1 MEGYDLELSSYSL
14 EELLGLF
21 NIELPITDLD
31 LERAKRK
38 ALKTHPDKSG
48 LNKDVFI
55 FFKSAFDKLKT
66 LYDIQISQNRES
78 AEEYEA
84 QLEERNEGIAAFSKA
99 GDFNAKFNRLFE
111 ENISAH
117 SEDGGHG
124 KWLSETRD
132 TTNTTTQS
140 QFKEMKKKSR
150 ALAVV
155 NDVSGY
161 ADHRGSELLADA
173 DNSGASGGLRF
184 QDVRRAYTESLIPV
198 TEEED
203 YLSRKQY
210 SGVDELQAERVR
222 VVSTTAFAN
231 HEQKLKA
238 QRERE
243 SMLDVEM
250 AFKLQQQDETRR
262 RLGINARG
270 RLLQIQGK

>member
-1 MEGYDLELSSYSL
+1 MEGYDLDLSSYSL

-48 LNKDVFI
+48 LNREVFI

-84 QLEERNEGIAAFSKA
+84 QLEERNEGIAAFSKT

-111 ENISAH
+111 ENISVH
-117 SEDGGHG
+117 TEESGHG
-124 KWLSETRD
+124 KWLAETRD

-161 ADHRGSELLADA
+161 TDHRGSELLADA
-173 DNSGASGGLRF
+173 DNSGASGGLSF

-262 RLGINARG
+262 KLGTNARG

>member
-1 MEGYDLELSSYSL
+1 MEGYDLDLSSYSL

-48 LNKDVFI
+48 LNQDVFI

-78 AEEYEA
+78 SEEYEA

-99 GDFNAKFNRLFE
+99 GDFSSEFNRLFE

-117 SEDGGHG
+117 SGDSGHG
-124 KWLSETRD
+124 KWLSETID

-140 QFKEMKKKSR
+140 QFKEMKRKTR
-150 ALAVV
+150 ALAMV

-161 ADHRGSELLADA
+161 TDPRGSELLSAS
-173 DNSGASGGLRF
+173 DNSGASGGLSF

-203 YLSRKQY
+203 YISRKQY
-210 SGVDELQAERVR
+210 SSVNELQAERVQIA
-222 VVSTTAFAN
+222 STAPFAN
-231 HEQKLKA
+231 HEQKLKL

-250 AFKLQQQDETRR
+250 AFKLQQQDDLRR
-262 RLGINARG
+262 KLGNNARG
-270 RLLQIQGK
+270 RLLQIRGK

>member
-1 MEGYDLELSSYSL
+1 MEGYDLDLSSYSL

-48 LNKDVFI
+48 LNREVFI

-84 QLEERNEGIAAFSKA
+84 QLEERNEGIAAFSKT

-111 ENISAH
+111 ENISVH
-117 SEDGGHG
+117 TEESGHG

-161 ADHRGSELLADA
+161 TDHRGSELLADA
-173 DNSGASGGLRF
+173 DNSGASGGLSF

-262 RLGINARG
+262 KLGTNARG

>member
-1 MEGYDLELSSYSL
+1 MEGYDLDLSSYSL

-31 LERAKRK
+31 LDRAKRK

-48 LNKDVFI
+48 LNKEVFI

-84 QLEERNEGIAAFSKA
+84 QLEERNAGIAAFSKA
-99 GDFNAKFNRLFE
+99 GDFNTKFNRLFE

-140 QFKEMKKKSR
+140 QFKDMKKKCR

-161 ADHRGSELLADA
+161 ADQRGSELLTDA
-173 DNSGASGGLRF
+173 DNSGASGGLSF

-203 YLSRKQY
+203 FLSRKQY

-222 VVSTTAFAN
+222 VVSTSAFAN

-262 RLGINARG
+262 KLGTNARG